1 MQRALI
7 AVLVVVLAM
16 IAAGAVYIY
25 ATKGPGTTT
34 ATQTTTTIG
43 DMAHGQGGMMN
54 ASTCNELGDMTIGQS
69 IKWLLDHHNV
79 FKFSYKEYPNNKTII
94 WIITAPNQTS
104 ARILENHIRQME
116 CVIKNGGTPRP
127 NDPVFQVDAKITKD
141 YVETNII
148 WVNQT
153 TIKVVKVAANDCA
166 YEVIK
171 LHADIV
177 QGFFTTGRE
186 EASQT
191 HTVPAAVESICAPYL
206 GGS

>member
-7 AVLVVVLAM
+7 AVLVIILAI

-25 ATKGPGTTT
+25 TTNEPTTT
-34 ATQTTTTIG
+34 TTTTQTTIG
-43 DMAHGQGGMMN
+43 GMGPEQGGMMN
-54 ASTCNELGDMTIGQS
+54 ASACNELGNMTIGQS

-79 FKFSYKEYPNNKTII
+79 FKFSYKEYPDNKTII
-94 WIITAPNQTS
+94 WVITAPNQTS
-104 ARILENHIRQME
+104 AKILANHIKQME
-116 CVIKNGGTPRP
+116 CVIENGGTPRP

-141 YVETNII
+141 YVETQIV

-191 HTVPAAVESICAPYL
+191 HPVPADVESICAPYL